1 MRNFRL
7 TSYSKNEKELMNSM
21 PLTGPSTYEEAVTR
35 IEQAEREMDA
45 DDGAS
50 WEEVLSEAKDKVN
63 NYANLFIEKT
73 NQCGNKL
80 LKYPHIGHPEELLAD
95 RKRLY
100 RTISINTNYRLI
112 YHVTSTTIWI
122 VDVWDRRR
130 DPLKLTKRIK

>member
-1 MRNFRL
+1 MKLRF
-7 TSYSKNEKELMNSM
+7 TKQ
-21 PLTGPSTYEEAVTR
+21 AR
-35 IEQAEREMDA
+35 IAFLQIVDIFVEYAGQRP
-45 DDGAS
+45 
-50 WEEVLSEAKDKVN
+50 
-63 NYANLFIEKT
+63 ANLFIEKT
-73 NQCGNKL
+73 NQCDNKL
-80 LKYPHIGHPEELLAD
+80 LKYPHTGHPEELLAD

>member
-1 MRNFRL
+1 MRSFRL

-63 NYANLFIEKT
+63 NYEVAV
-73 NQCGNKL
+73 
-80 LKYPHIGHPEELLAD
+80 Y
-95 RKRLY
+95 
-100 RTISINTNYRLI
+100 
-112 YHVTSTTIWI
+112 
-122 VDVWDRRR
+122 
-130 DPLKLTKRIK
+130 